1 MPEPE
6 PDAQASAATTDGLTH
21 DDDARRR
28 VQRRTVGVLAAA
40 QLLSGLG
47 NGATLAIGSLLA
59 VDFGGSAAW
68 AGSVTTVLTLAAA
81 LAALPLSGFAASRG
95 RRKALVAGLGIA
107 ALGSGSVVLATMA
120 SSLVLLLAGAAL
132 LGVGTAVN
140 LQSRFAAV
148 DLAVA
153 AHRGRDLSL
162 VVWSITVGAVAGPN
176 LIKPGAALG
185 AALGLPETAG
195 PFVISVT
202 GMAVAAVLLW
212 TGLRPDPLL
221 EARRI
226 SGEAQEPAGSKRP
239 RGAVLRA
246 GIGAIRSSPGAG
258 LAVSAVVA
266 AHAVMVAVMS
276 MTPLHLQQ
284 VTVGSVADGGGH
296 GGHVGTD
303 SFALIG
309 FVISLHIA
317 GMYALSPLM
326 GWLADRVGRRTVLA
340 AGHVTLVGAV
350 ATAALGAASPASV
363 TVALVLLGL
372 GWSAATIA
380 GSALLAESVAPD
392 HRVEAQGVGDTAMG
406 LAGALGGG
414 LSGIVMALIGFPGL
428 AAVAGLTSV
437 AVLAVAVVGRRAY
450 RS

>member
-6 PDAQASAATTDGLTH
+6 RGTRASAPPHDGLTH

-95 RRKALVAGLGIA
+95 RRTALVAGLGIA
-107 ALGSGSVVLATMA
+107 ALGSGSVVLATMT

-148 DLAVA
+148 DLADA

-212 TGLRPDPLL
+212 MGLRPDPLL

-226 SGEAQEPAGSKRP
+226 SGEAEEPARSKRP
-239 RGAVLRA
+239 RGTVLRA
-246 GIGAIRSSPGAG
+246 GIDAIRSSPGAG

-266 AHAVMVAVMS
+266 AHGIMVAVMS

-284 VTVGSVADGGGH
+284 VTVGGVADGGH

-326 GWLADRVGRRTVLA
+326 GWLADRVGRRAVLA

-380 GSALLAESVAPD
+380 GSALLAEAVAPD
-392 HRVEAQGVGDTAMG
+392 RRVEAQGVGDTAMG

-428 AAVAGLTSV
+428 AAVAGLISV
-437 AVLAVAVVGRRAY
+437 AVLAVAAVGRRAY